1 MLEVV
6 LINRRGRGWEWRVH
20 DQFGNTVMSGREK
33 TRQAA
38 KYKGDRALFQLLLS
52 NPKFVDQRRPT

>member
-6 LINRRGRGWEWRVH
+6 LIDRGRRGWEWQVR
-20 DQFGNTVMSGREK
+20 DNSGSSFMAGREK

-38 KYKGDRALFQLLLS
+38 KYAGERALFQLLITL
-52 NPKFVDQRRPT
+52 PKLIDPQRPR